1 MFLMYGRIHNKLYL
15 IFKSIG
21 EKFDCRQ
28 WPRRRWLAKYS
39 QAQFHLSSAYQI
51 KKFELEWELRNKL
64 LEQLDWQLDDKLRK
78 EEV

>member
-1 MFLMYGRIHNKLYL
+1 MYGRINNKLYL

-28 WPRRRWLAKYS
+28 WTRDNPRRRWLAKYS
-39 QAQFHLSSAYQI
+39 QAQFYLSSAYQI
-51 KKFELEWELRNKL
+51 KKFELEKQLR
-64 LEQLDWQLDDKLRK
+64 D